1 MIKANIPPEFLLE
14 WFLKSLFSYIS
25 KDVSTSRVATEE
37 EAILRDQQLN
47 LIYVHS
53 QIIYEIIPNAPRSN
67 MDFEKTTW
75 NLSLDH
81 MLMTLWVQLNHLLWN
96 P

>member
-1 MIKANIPPEFLLE
+1 MEFRRKRMIKANIPPEFLLE

-25 KDVSTSRVATEE
+25 KDVSTSGVATVE

-53 QIIYEIIPNAPRSN
+53 QIICEIIPDAPRSN
-67 MDFEKTTW
+67 MDFAKPT
-75 NLSLDH
+75 
-81 MLMTLWVQLNHLLWN
+81 
-96 P
+96 